1 MASQIQLTR
10 SGSTGVQPAASEL
23 EYGEL
28 ALNYA
33 DGKLFYK
40 DDQNALQQLN
50 DTYKNSNNTIFV
62 NSIDTHIGLKT
73 TSPEYLLDL
82 GGAVSTTDNTL
93 RINQT
98 TGGTAIRI
106 GSDGVANG
114 EDITLLRVDNLD
126 GETNSAAEG
135 FAIKY
140 LGTNS
145 NNELGIFT
153 DNGSSELQALTI
165 LQNGNVGI
173 GTGAPTVELDVAGQV
188 HLTNSGTIG
197 QNSANLGNATLR
209 VQNDSTNLYIDAN
222 EIVTD
227 HDLHLQS
234 MRTSGNINFT
244 CNNSSGNQI
253 AIANVSA
260 TGFAIGKGATAATTA
275 LDVVGSANF
284 ASNDPNIVLQ
294 KLNADDGQEQTRL
307 TIGTDNSTAAF
318 EVQTATSTGTFV
330 SNDYRILKNASGA
343 TNHEFRIGNGL
354 VVEIDST
361 GASSSVAPTAV
372 DHLTRKD
379 YVDQSGIP
387 NIVQAISSKRV
398 QSAADLP
405 GDGDST
411 AGAWP
416 SELSLGL
423 WPDNALKAATD
434 DRAWATINKY
444 PLYAS
449 ITPRRTNSMFRITVN
464 AFGGVQGDDGCGV
477 IVAYNT
483 GSYSHGTAPTGL
495 AETVVGNSEG
505 QVYYRNTTFHFGN
518 ADDGSDK
525 YEDSGHWNGLWTP
538 SSSISAGTTV
548 NFFLSVIGL
557 NDDND
562 RIMFNGAYE
571 AATSA
576 HHQGVY
582 PTNIMIEEIFTQ

>member
-10 SGSTGVQPAASEL
+10 SGTPGAQPTATEMEL
-23 EYGEL
+23 GEL

-33 DGKLFYK
+33 DGKLYFK
-40 DDQNALQQLN
+40 NDSDNIELLN
-50 DTYKNSNNTIFV
+50 SMSNMSGQKIIV
-62 NSIDTHIGLKT
+62 NETDNHIGLNT
-73 TSPEYLLDL
+73 ISPEFLLDL
-82 GGAVSTTDNTL
+82 GGSVGHADNTL
-93 RINQT
+93 RLNQNDD
-98 TGGTAIRI
+98 GTAIRI
-106 GSDGVANG
+106 GGSANG
-114 EDITLLRVDNLD
+114 DITLLRVDNLD

-135 FAIKY
+135 FSIKY
-140 LGTNS
+140 LGTNP

-165 LQNGNVGI
+165 LQNGNIGI
-173 GTGAPTVELDVAGQV
+173 RTGAPTVELDVAGQV
-188 HLTNSGTIG
+188 HLANSGTIG
-197 QNSANLGNATLR
+197 QNPANLGNATLR

-343 TNHEFRIGNGL
+343 TNHKFLIANTQ

-379 YVDQSGIP
+379 YVDSLIST
-387 NIVQAISSKRV
+387 VQH
-398 QSAADLP
+398 
-405 GDGDST
+405 
-411 AGAWP
+411 
-416 SELSLGL
+416 
-423 WPDNALKAATD
+423 
-434 DRAWATINKY
+434 
-444 PLYAS
+444 
-449 ITPRRTNSMFRITVN
+449 
-464 AFGGVQGDDGCGV
+464 
-477 IVAYNT
+477 T
-483 GSYSHGTAPTGL
+483 GSAVTQISGCTISRTSAGLYTITLDTDSGQLPTAVAGL
-495 AETVVGNSEG
+495 STDFQLISNIDTADAAKMNGQFSIAAKTISNTRVDIEIAELVSLQGSGGGNDG
-505 QVYYRNTTFHFGN
+505 NTTAEFVRSNVDTAFQV
-518 ADDGSDK
+518 
-525 YEDSGHWNGLWTP
+525 L
-538 SSSISAGTTV
+538 I
-548 NFFLSVIGL
+548 
-557 NDDND
+557 
-562 RIMFNGAYE
+562 
-571 AATSA
+571 
-576 HHQGVY
+576 
-582 PTNIMIEEIFTQ
+582 TNR